1 MSTSTHTTGNP
12 SRGAS
17 IAVSV
22 ARKTPPRAQ
31 GEAMLLEQRIVFDA
45 ALLVTAVEGTP
56 EAPHP
61 VPEDVQPPEAQTAD
75 APAPDAQAEEAPPH
89 DDGPAGSDDGTMVP
103 GPVGTSA
110 TDDVDETVA
119 EAEAV
124 DPVQNDN
131 TPEVS
136 AEPANQATVV
146 FVDADAVDLLETV
159 DVSTSEVVVLD
170 AGTNGVEQMA
180 NHLQGRTGID
190 TIHVLSHGS
199 TGQLELGSGLLNLST
214 LQGDYADELV
224 TIRAALSPD
233 ADLLIYGCDVAS
245 TEEGEAF
252 VAALA
257 QATGA
262 DVAASTDDTG
272 ALALGGDWELEH
284 QVGRLEASALS
295 ADGWNGLL
303 ATTVPSQSLDFSD
316 IATLNG
322 VEFTGSATVVAG
334 DVVRLVGVLTIQGQ
348 SVDLLLTVLSIDN
361 VNGNTTISDVGRVEI
376 LASPNLDPRVEVQL
390 SFVLS
395 GTDTPYALPSTGQF
409 VINDVDSQDGI
420 DMTEVVGLQSGGFS
434 GVVAGSDLASGGFT
448 NSADPAGY
456 DFYRMDPAVAGDP
469 GDWVDEVNVFGDPAT
484 NTLTVSTAAGFST
497 GRFVYGATGTE
508 AGQMPRAINLGSF
521 VLNSFVTN
529 ETPVDGNETNTGT
542 ENTTLTVADGA
553 AGDLLANA
561 SDGDGDALSIT
572 QFVVDGDATL
582 YSPGSTATITGV
594 GALTI
599 YGNGSYSFTP
609 VTNYTGVVPVATYTV
624 SDGSGGTDTSTL
636 ALSITP
642 AAQPDAPPTA
652 STAEDTP
659 LVFSDT
665 NGNAISITDPGHSN
679 TVVEVTLEIPSGIGT
694 LQLSGTA
701 GLDSVSGNGSH
712 QIILTGTIATVNA
725 ALNGLTLVPTA
736 DYNSATTADLEV
748 SVHRVLDLG
757 FVNGGFENPDF
768 ADLDAYHALN
778 ESLVPGWDT
787 SASDN
792 TIELWDSGHSGV
804 EAFEGDQFAELNANQ
819 VSTLSQTF
827 TPSIA
832 GGDLELSFAHRGR
845 SGEDTMNVTAI
856 DLGADGVLGGGDDTV
871 LFSQNYTTGNT
882 AWQRYSADLGMATGH
897 AVVLQFNSV
906 SAAGGDP
913 TFGNFLDA
921 INITGSTAITD
932 VVHVAITPVQD
943 TVTDNVSTNEET
955 PVTFNVLTGAGGA
968 SADDFEGTPT
978 VTGHTSPSH
987 GTLVVGSNG
996 EFTYTP
1002 DPDYTGPDSFT
1013 YTVTSPTGVTET
1025 EVVHITVMGSSDPP
1039 QPAPPPAP
1047 RPAAEPPAPTP
1058 RPEVPRPADP
1068 SPPRDSVPAPA
1079 APPSTPALLPTP
1091 PQVHV
1096 TVAVSEASTESAL
1109 SSTPLGNLAL
1119 NAPLLGEAMSQL
1131 SDDLLFS
1138 NNAPG
1143 GPLGLVREPGSPCAT
1158 SPSPPTRA
1166 CGCST
1171 RSALRSWSRCCAR
1184 PAWTPTSR
1192 PRPATAR

>member
-376 LASPNLDPRVEVQL
+376 LASPNLDPRAVRHQRRGQPGRHRHDRGGRLAVGRVQW
-390 SFVLS
+390 
-395 GTDTPYALPSTGQF
+395 
-409 VINDVDSQDGI
+409 
-420 DMTEVVGLQSGGFS
+420 GGRRERS
-434 GVVAGSDLASGGFT
+434 GV
-448 NSADPAGY
+448 
-456 DFYRMDPAVAGDP
+456 R
-469 GDWVDEVNVFGDPAT
+469 
-484 NTLTVSTAAGFST
+484 
-497 GRFVYGATGTE
+497 RF
-508 AGQMPRAINLGSF
+508 
-521 VLNSFVTN
+521 
-529 ETPVDGNETNTGT
+529 
-542 ENTTLTVADGA
+542 
-553 AGDLLANA
+553 
-561 SDGDGDALSIT
+561 
-572 QFVVDGDATL
+572 
-582 YSPGSTATITGV
+582 
-594 GALTI
+594 
-599 YGNGSYSFTP
+599 
-609 VTNYTGVVPVATYTV
+609 
-624 SDGSGGTDTSTL
+624 
-636 ALSITP
+636 
-642 AAQPDAPPTA
+642 
-652 STAEDTP
+652 
-659 LVFSDT
+659 
-665 NGNAISITDPGHSN
+665 
-679 TVVEVTLEIPSGIGT
+679 
-694 LQLSGTA
+694 
-701 GLDSVSGNGSH
+701 H
-712 QIILTGTIATVNA
+712 Q
-725 ALNGLTLVPTA
+725 
-736 DYNSATTADLEV
+736 
-748 SVHRVLDLG
+748 
-757 FVNGGFENPDF
+757 
-768 ADLDAYHALN
+768 
-778 ESLVPGWDT
+778 
-787 SASDN
+787 
-792 TIELWDSGHSGV
+792 
-804 EAFEGDQFAELNANQ
+804 
-819 VSTLSQTF
+819 
-827 TPSIA
+827 
-832 GGDLELSFAHRGR
+832 
-845 SGEDTMNVTAI
+845 
-856 DLGADGVLGGGDDTV
+856 LGGPCGI
-871 LFSQNYTTGNT
+871 
-882 AWQRYSADLGMATGH
+882 R
-897 AVVLQFNSV
+897 
-906 SAAGGDP
+906 
-913 TFGNFLDA
+913 
-921 INITGSTAITD
+921 
-932 VVHVAITPVQD
+932 
-943 TVTDNVSTNEET
+943 
-955 PVTFNVLTGAGGA
+955 
-968 SADDFEGTPT
+968 
-978 VTGHTSPSH
+978 
-987 GTLVVGSNG
+987 
-996 EFTYTP
+996 
-1002 DPDYTGPDSFT
+1002 
-1013 YTVTSPTGVTET
+1013 
-1025 EVVHITVMGSSDPP
+1025 
-1039 QPAPPPAP
+1039 
-1047 RPAAEPPAPTP
+1047 
-1058 RPEVPRPADP
+1058 
-1068 SPPRDSVPAPA
+1068 
-1079 APPSTPALLPTP
+1079 LLPHGP
-1091 PQVHV
+1091 
-1096 TVAVSEASTESAL
+1096 
-1109 SSTPLGNLAL
+1109 GR
-1119 NAPLLGEAMSQL
+1119 G
-1131 SDDLLFS
+1131 
-1138 NNAPG
+1138 G
-1143 GPLGLVREPGSPCAT
+1143 GPR
-1158 SPSPPTRA
+1158 
-1166 CGCST
+1166 
-1171 RSALRSWSRCCAR
+1171 
-1184 PAWTPTSR
+1184 
-1192 PRPATAR
+1192 